1 MTTEITVISPE
12 GLEIANHYLSNGSC
26 SIKTAELMDLP
37 IDEVDRYLSK
47 REVRSYIDRL
57 YNESGFR
64 NRDKMGSVW
73 DAILSSKLE
82 ELDDTGMGSSKDI
95 VEIMTAMHKFN
106 IDTMNLQLKILEAEK
121 ANAPAV
127 VLNTQN
133 NNYGGDNYNSL
144 LEKILGGKD
153 GLEG

>member
-12 GLEIANHYLSNGSC
+12 GLEIAHVYLQNGSD

-37 IDEVDRYLSK
+37 IEEVDRYLSK

-144 LEKILGGKD
+144 LEKILNGDK
-153 GLEG
+153 